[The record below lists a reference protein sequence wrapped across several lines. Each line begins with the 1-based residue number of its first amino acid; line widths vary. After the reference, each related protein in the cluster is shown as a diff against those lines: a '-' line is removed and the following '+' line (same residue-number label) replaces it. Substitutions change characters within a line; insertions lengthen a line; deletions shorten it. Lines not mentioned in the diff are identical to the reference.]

1 MGSPRTVRTQP
12 RVATDHQGGCRPPAA
27 SQSRQGHLSAL
38 PPAAPQRNPPNASRR
53 NTMSTF
59 STPEFRRRA
68 FLAGLGALSTSALV
82 TACGGTTASTGAGST
97 TPVDGGNIT
106 FLIQGYDTGWVSSK
120 TSI

>member
-1 MGSPRTVRTQP
+1 MT
-12 RVATDHQGGCRPPAA
+12 
-27 SQSRQGHLSAL
+27 
-38 PPAAPQRNPPNASRR
+38 
-53 NTMSTF
+53 TF
-59 STPEFRRRA
+59 NTPEFRRRA

-120 TSI
+120 TSISSYEATCGARSRTSWCTSMKRAS